1 MSQLLIIT
9 GMHRS
14 GTSLITSILQQSGL
28 PIGEQLLPAAEG
40 NPRGFF
46 EDQGFML
53 LHEAMLDTRGV
64 THLVD
69 RGFASMPNDAET
81 TQANALI
88 SERSAQP
95 LWGWKDPRTAL
106 FLNFWNDLLPDAGYL
121 FIYRNPLDV
130 LLSLMRRNEPYMAGL
145 LEGLEA
151 WYAYNIRLLTFAAA
165 HPERCILCSVGGALA
180 SSKRL
185 RDLLADRTGIQLA
198 LTEQARSALY
208 RPDELRQAP
217 ATLAD
222 IAELAAIHPE
232 AVALYRELE
241 QRADIAEAHN
251 PAWHD
256 RYVLPATPPT
266 AALRRARLIA
276 LCAKLDPATTEQFFA
291 RGDQDINTLQHH
303 VRAAYAHASRMEQE
317 AQRAQAALREAALYT
332 QSLEAALARIEAVP
346 PVEEA
351 NL

>member
-14 GTSLITSILQQSGL
+14 GTSLITSILQHSGL

-46 EDQGFML
+46 EDQAFML
-53 LHEAMLDTRGV
+53 LHQAMLHTRGV

-69 RGFASMPNDAET
+69 RGFAPMPNDAET
-81 TQANALI
+81 AQARALI
-88 SERSAQP
+88 AERSAQP

-165 HPERCILCSVGGALA
+165 HPERCILGNVGGMLA

-185 RDLLADRTGIQLA
+185 RDLLAERTGIRLA
-198 LTEQARSALY
+198 LTKQVIAALY

-241 QRADIAEAHN
+241 QRADIAEAHE
-251 PAWHD
+251 PVWHD
-256 RYVLPATPPT
+256 SYALPAAPAT
-266 AALRRARLIA
+266 AALRRARLIT
-276 LCAKLDPATTEQFFA
+276 LCARLDPATTERFFA
-291 RGDQDINTLQHH
+291 RGDHDINTLQHH

-317 AQRAQAALREAALYT
+317 AQRAQAALHEAALYT
-332 QSLEAALARIEAVP
+332 QSLETALAGIAAVP
-346 PVEEA
+346 PVEGV

>member
-28 PIGEQLLPAAEG
+28 PIGEELLPAAHD

-46 EDQGFML
+46 EDQAFML
-53 LHEAMLDTRGV
+53 LHQAMLHARGV
-64 THLVD
+64 TNLVN
-69 RGFASMPNDAET
+69 RGFTTVPNDAEMA
-81 TQANALI
+81 QASMLI

-106 FLNFWNDLLPDAGYL
+106 FLDFWNGLLPDAGYL

-151 WYAYNIRLLTFAAA
+151 WYAYNLRLLTFAAA
-165 HPERCILCSVGGALA
+165 HPERCILCSVGGVLA

-185 RDLLADRTGIQLA
+185 RDLLTDRIGIQLA
-198 LTEQARSALY
+198 LTDETRSALY

-232 AVALYRELE
+232 AVALYRDLE
-241 QRADIAEAHN
+241 QRADIAEARN

-256 RYVLPATPPT
+256 RYALPSRPDS
-266 AALRRARLIA
+266 AALRRARLIM

-291 RGDQDINTLQHH
+291 RGDHDINTLQHH
-303 VRAAYAHASRMEQE
+303 VQAAYAHASRMERE
-317 AQRAQAALREAALYT
+317 ALRAQAALREAALYT
-332 QSLEAALARIEAVP
+332 QSLEAALARIETIP
-346 PVEEA
+346 PAEGV